1 MATLGSDK
9 LTGIENVDGNDSVVS
24 KRYVE
29 SVVPAVGGTTKSY
42 LKAEGIN
49 FSTWSIRTLSID
61 PPDYPTDRGSYDLSG
76 GFLYSE
82 KDDILLQ
89 SHYYT
94 TNRPNYVTTST
105 DAIHWSLRTVPI
117 STSGTL
123 YPIQCVNYANGHY
136 FGDGQY
142 LLVVSTDT
150 IHWIARTTPSIGDAY
165 TSVTGTGTGN
175 TSIVYGYSGT
185 EGADVY
191 CWSSYAGMTTST
203 DTFHWTRRTK
213 PYETSSSYYNRD
225 SLYNDGYFLTVGGNN
240 TNYMIIA
247 STDAIVWQFRTFGAT
262 PVNGG
267 LYYIQYLDD
276 ISKYCALGYD
286 HYGLSTDAI
295 HWEPYDNLNGAG
307 QLTPLVYDNDFKSKK
322 YYTCKLGS
330 NSTYDDLYMTTD
342 AIHWTTQDGVLY
354 NSGTDYSTSFYAIH
368 KKPGG
373 GFVRPGDRT
382 LYYTSELEKKSFTSE
397 TSAQSP
403 KGTSLFTF
411 DRYYVNDYQDFYLP
425 SGVST
430 VLVEWTRGSQGG
442 VQGSP
447 GGFSG
452 YGQGSSPLYKT
463 VVQVDSS
470 DDDIRFSYKVGDIN
484 YTGGAYGAT
493 IKYDNTN
500 RWMDVGRAVYAQQ
513 NISSPYTSALGLT
526 SDGKEAYV
534 LGYNSSTLVSSID
547 SITEWSKRTCAITGA
562 LYRAHAYNG
571 TFFIANNSG
580 HTASS
585 TDTIHWTKR
594 TIPSGATV
602 YEIKDW
608 NSLWRI
614 FYGSGNYAVSTDA
627 IHWTKRTVG
636 ISSFNVYSGAYDSST
651 GTTILVGGSSR
662 KIASSTD
669 DIHWTQ
675 RTAASS
681 YSTSATYRSA
691 LSNNNGQ
698 FIISG
703 NYGDTQKS
711 TDGIVWTY
719 VDWMSDLGFSYNG
732 RNDNQSGTA
741 WSYDPS
747 EYIDG
752 KFYFAMYDYP
762 SYQGRYATVIS
773 TTDAIHWEH
782 ENFGDNHQQYLYNIS
797 YSDALKTTLTAFS
810 SSSIENSETI
820 WNLYSGSSILFRGD
834 LDYNDYGLY
843 DHIDYGVDSTYNSG
857 QASFSVSGV
866 SDGIDGGTT
875 QYTNAS
881 YEKSTHTGFFM
892 TTGAGGAS
900 KVGDGGSVSKKYYG
914 STQTVSGGSKD
925 LSIFNLTVTNN
936 GSSNYVIS
944 GTDET
949 TTHSSASNPTITVK
963 SGNVVV
969 FDVNA
974 SGHPFWIKTAQTT
987 GTDDR
992 VPSYMV
998 KNNGGE
1004 TVKVIF
1010 NTVGLAAGTYY
1021 YVCQYHSSMQGTINV
1036 TAATSSFDGSDG
1048 TSTAFSGNRFGM
1060 GGGGGAAFEQSPNF
1074 WTRMAQSEGFPDSN
1088 VFGTSSNSAYDR
1100 MLYDSHYNFWVYA
1113 GYNNTGGGF
1122 AISTD
1127 VIHWVLRTVGNPNA
1141 SYGYFATN
1149 GSGEYVLQGQN
1160 TLSGST
1166 DTIHWALRTLVTA
1179 STAYGVVYHAGNYVA
1194 QSHSDTMASTDT
1206 IHWSYR
1212 TTGAYSDRFNYWAVG
1227 NGYVLASTGEF
1238 ADAVVSSTDTIHWG
1252 RRTTSTRYG
1261 YYTYGLGFAGGLF
1274 HASDGQ
1280 GYGSYNISTD
1290 SIHWVLRT
1298 APGIRWTGYDSVK
1311 YGSYRGENVYFA
1323 PVDSSS
1329 TYAYSTDTI
1338 HWITKNRITLS
1349 SAGASTQQ
1357 SRTLNTDGSGNWYY
1371 ANTNGDSPDSNV
1383 SAFRAFYEP
1392 GGDEIFIV
1400 GNGGDAG
1407 PGCSGGGGGVTST
1420 LAGIPGLGGPG
1431 YIQLTWW

>member
-29 SVVPAVGGTTKSY
+29 SLVPSVGGATKSY
-42 LKAEGIN
+42 LKAEGKS
-49 FSTWSIRTLSID
+49 FSTWSIRTLPIS
-61 PPDYPTDRGSYDLSG
+61 PPGYTDSQRTSYSPY

-82 KDDILLQ
+82 KDNILLRAD
-89 SHYYT
+89 YYT
-94 TNRPNYVTTST
+94 SNRPNYVTTST
-105 DAIHWSLRTVPI
+105 DVIHWSLRTVPTQ
-117 STSGTL
+117 TSGTQ
-123 YPIQCVNYANGHY
+123 YAIQYLNYANDYY
-136 FGDGQY
+136 FGDGSGS
-142 LLVVSTDT
+142 LFVVSTDT
-150 IHWIARTTPSIGDAY
+150 IHWTARTTS
-165 TSVTGTGTGN
+165 SSN
-175 TSIVYGYSGT
+175 TSLTGIWGGQTSMMYGFSTT
-185 EGADVY
+185 ESVY
-191 CWSSYAGMTTST
+191 CWAAYGEILTST
-203 DTFHWTRRTK
+203 DTIHWTKRTK
-213 PYETSSSYYNRD
+213 PGGTSGTYRNYD
-225 SLYNDGYFLTVGGNN
+225 SVYHDGYFHVAGGDN

-247 STDAIVWQFRTFGAT
+247 STDAISWQLRTFGAT
-262 PVNGG
+262 PSGAG
-267 LYYIQYLDD
+267 LYYIQYLDE
-276 ISKYCALGYD
+276 ISKYCALGYN

-295 HWEPYDNLNGAG
+295 HWDTYDTLGG
-307 QLTPLVYDNDFKSKK
+307 SPLTPLRYDNDFKSKK
-322 YYTCKLGS
+322 YYTVNRGS

-354 NSGTDYSTSFYAIH
+354 DSTGDYSTSFYSLY

-373 GFVRPGDRT
+373 GFIRPGEDT
-382 LYYTSELEKKSFTSE
+382 LYYTSEIEKKSFTSE

-403 KGTSLFTF
+403 KGTSFFTF
-411 DRYYVNDYQDFYLP
+411 DRYYSGYYQDFYLP

-442 VQGSP
+442 IQGTP
-447 GGFSG
+447 GGNSG
-452 YGQGSSPLYKT
+452 YGYRSSPLYKT

-470 DDDIRFSYKVGDIN
+470 DDDIRFNYKVGDTF
-484 YTGGAYGAT
+484 YSGGAYGAT
-493 IKYDNTN
+493 IKYDNSN
-500 RWMDVGRAVYAQQ
+500 RWADVGRTLFSQQSISNSYA
-513 NISSPYTSALGLT
+513 SALGLT

-534 LGYNSSTLVSSID
+534 LTSGSGNLASSIN
-547 SITEWSKRTCAITGA
+547 SITEWNKRTCAISGSIYA
-562 LYRAHAYNG
+562 AHAYNG
-571 TFFIANNSG
+571 TFFIANTSG

-585 TDTIHWTKR
+585 TDTIHWTLR
-594 TIPSGATV
+594 TIPSPTTV

-608 NSLWRI
+608 NGLWRI
-614 FYGSGNYAVSTDA
+614 FYGSGNYAVSTDV

-636 ISSFNVYSGAYDSST
+636 ILSFSVYSGAYDSST
-651 GTTILVGGSSR
+651 GTTILVGGNGR

-675 RTAASS
+675 RTVATS
-681 YSTSATYRSA
+681 YSSSATYRSA

-698 FIISG
+698 FVVSG

-719 VDWMSDLGFSYNG
+719 VDWVSDLGFSYNG
-732 RNDNQSGTA
+732 RSDNQSGTYH
-741 WSYDPS
+741 SYDPS

-762 SYQGRYATVIS
+762 TYYGRYATVIS
-773 TTDAIHWEH
+773 TTDAVHWEH
-782 ENFGDNHQQYLYNIS
+782 ENFGDNHQQYLYDIS

-810 SSSIENSETI
+810 TGSIQNSETL

-834 LDYNDYGLY
+834 LDYGDNGLP
-843 DHIDYGVDSTYNSG
+843 DSQDFGVDSTYNSG
-857 QASFSVSGV
+857 QSSSSVSGV

-875 QYTNAS
+875 QFTNAS
-881 YEKSTHTGFFM
+881 YEKSIHTGFF
-892 TTGAGGAS
+892 TTSGAGGAS
-900 KVGDGGSVSKKYYG
+900 KLGDGGSVSKKYYG

-963 SGNVVV
+963 SGNVVI

-1048 TSTAFSGNRFGM
+1048 TSNAFSGNRFGM
-1060 GGGGGAAFEQSPNF
+1060 GGGGGAAFEQAPNF
-1074 WTRMAQSEGFPDSN
+1074 WTRMGVSEGFPDAN
-1088 VFGTSSNSAYDR
+1088 VFGTSSSSTYDR
-1100 MLYDSHYNFWVYA
+1100 FAYDSHYNFWVYA
-1113 GYNNTGGGF
+1113 GYNIVGGGF

-1127 VIHWVLRTVGNPNA
+1127 VIHWVLRTVGNPSG
-1141 SYGYFATN
+1141 SYGFFSTN
-1149 GSGEYVLQGQN
+1149 GSGEYILQGQN
-1160 TLSGST
+1160 SLSGST
-1166 DTIHWALRTLVTA
+1166 DTIHWALRTVVSVQTPYGTA
-1179 STAYGVVYHAGNYVA
+1179 YHAGNYIA
-1194 QSHSDTMASTDT
+1194 QFNNSTQASTDT
-1206 IHWSYR
+1206 IHWVYR
-1212 TTGAYSDRFNYWAVG
+1212 TTGTTDRLARWAVG
-1227 NGYVLASTGEF
+1227 NGYVMGVSTEF
-1238 ADAVVSSTDTIHWG
+1238 AAAAMSSTDTIHWG
-1252 RRTTSTRYG
+1252 RRTVSTRYG

-1274 HASDGQ
+1274 HVSGA
-1280 GYGSYNISTD
+1280 YGAYNVSTD
-1290 SIHWVLRT
+1290 SIHWTLRT
-1298 APGIRWTGYDSVK
+1298 TPNIKFNIDDTVR
-1311 YGSYRGENVYFA
+1311 YGLYRGENVYFA
-1323 PVDSSS
+1323 PVNNTS

-1338 HWITKNRITLS
+1338 HWSSSDQITLS
-1349 SAGASTQQ
+1349 SAGSSPLG
-1357 SRTLNTDGSGNWYY
+1357 SRALGTDGSGNWYY
-1371 ANTNGDSPDSNV
+1371 ANNNGDSPDGNTSQ
-1383 SAFRAFYEP
+1383 FRAFYEP
-1392 GGDEIFIV
+1392 GGDEIMIA
-1400 GNGGDAG
+1400 GNGGDG
-1407 PGCSGGGGGVTST
+1407 GLGCSGGGGAVTSL
-1420 LAGIPGLGGPG
+1420 LAGIPGLGSPG

>member
-29 SVVPAVGGTTKSY
+29 SVVPSVGGATKSY
-42 LKAEGIN
+42 LKAEGKS
-49 FSTWSIRTLSID
+49 FSTWSIRTLTTS
-61 PPDYPTDRGSYDLSG
+61 PDSPGERPSYDCDG

-82 KDDILLQ
+82 KDDVLLAAY
-89 SHYYT
+89 HYT
-94 TNRPNYVTTST
+94 TNRENYVSAST
-105 DAIHWSLRTVPI
+105 DAIHWSLRTLPI
-117 STSGTL
+117 ATSGTK
-123 YPIQCVNYANGHY
+123 YPVRSLNYANGLY
-136 FGDGQY
+136 FADASY
-142 LLVVSTDT
+142 NLSVSTDT
-150 IHWIARTTPSIGDAY
+150 IHWIARTSG
-165 TSVTGTGTGN
+165 TSYNSTTLSGSGSTN
-175 TSIVYGYSGT
+175 IAYGYSET
-185 EGADVY
+185 EE
-191 CWSSYAGMTTST
+191 SYIYYWAPYAESITST
-203 DTFHWTRRTK
+203 DTIHWTTRTK
-213 PYETSSSYYNRD
+213 PGGASSTYYNRD
-225 SLYNDGYFLTVGGNN
+225 SLYNDGYFLTVGGDS

-262 PVNGG
+262 SVSSSG
-267 LYYIQYLDD
+267 LYYIQYLDE
-276 ISKYCALGYD
+276 ISKYCALGYN

-330 NSTYDDLYMTTD
+330 NSTYDDLYITTD

-373 GFVRPGDRT
+373 GFVRPGDKT
-382 LYYTSELEKKSFTSE
+382 LYYTSELEKKSFASE
-397 TSAQSP
+397 TSLQSP
-403 KGTSLFTF
+403 KGTALLTF
-411 DRYYVNDYQDFYLP
+411 DRYYSDQIRHLYLP
-425 SGVST
+425 SGVTSIF
-430 VLVEWTRGSQGG
+430 VEWTRGAQCGYTG
-442 VQGSP
+442 VPGSSS
-447 GGFSG
+447 GSG
-452 YGQGSSPLYKT
+452 YRSSPLYKT
-463 VVQVDSS
+463 IIKVDPSN
-470 DDDIRFSYKVGDIN
+470 DNLRFSYEVGDTN
-484 YTGGAYGAT
+484 YSQGANGAT
-493 IKYDNTN
+493 FKYLDSNS
-500 RWMDVGRAVYAQQ
+500 WKDVGYLVFQQ
-513 NISSPYTSALGLT
+513 ISSNNPYSSALGLT
-526 SDGKEAYV
+526 SDGQEAYV
-534 LGYNSSTLVSSID
+534 LGYNGRLASSVG
-547 SITEWSKRTCAITGA
+547 SITDWSTRTCAISGA
-562 LYRAHAYNG
+562 IFAAHAYNG
-571 TFFIANNSG
+571 TFFIANTSG

-585 TDTIHWTKR
+585 TDTIHWTLR
-594 TIPSGATV
+594 TIPSPTNV

-608 NSLWRI
+608 NNLWRV

-636 ISSFNVYSGAYDSST
+636 VSSFSIYSGAYDSST

-669 DIHWTQ
+669 DIHWTR
-675 RTAASS
+675 RTVATS
-681 YSTSATYRSA
+681 YSGSANYTSA
-691 LSNNNGQ
+691 LSNNNGL
-698 FIISG
+698 FVVG
-703 NYGDTQKS
+703 GTYGDTQKS

-719 VDWMSDLGFSYNG
+719 IDWMSDLGFSYEG
-732 RNDNQSGTA
+732 RDDNQSGA
-741 WSYDPS
+741 YSYYDAS
-747 EYIDG
+747 EYFNG
-752 KFYFAMYDYP
+752 KFYFSMYDYP
-762 SYQGRYATVIS
+762 SYYGRYASVVS
-773 TTDAIHWEH
+773 STDAVHWEH
-782 ENFGDNHQQYLYNIS
+782 ENFGDNHTTFLYDIS
-797 YSDALKTTLTAFS
+797 YSDALKTTLTAFHTN
-810 SSSIENSETI
+810 SINNNALTSWTLYDSTGVLFGTTMDY
-820 WNLYSGSSILFRGD
+820 NNDGLYS
-834 LDYNDYGLY
+834 YY
-843 DHIDYGVDSTYNSG
+843 DYGVESSYNSG
-857 QASFSVSGV
+857 ELVSGVSGV
-866 SDGIDGGTT
+866 SDGNDSGTT
-875 QYTNAS
+875 QYTNNN
-881 YEKSTHTGFFM
+881 YTKSIHTGFF
-892 TTGAGGAS
+892 TTSGGSGAS
-900 KVGDGGSVSKKYYG
+900 KVGNGGSVSKKYYG
-914 STQTVSGGSKD
+914 STQTVSGGSKN
-925 LSIFNLTVTNN
+925 LSVFNLTVTNS

-963 SGNVVV
+963 SGNVVI

-974 SGHPFWIKTAQTT
+974 SGHPFWIKTDEST
-987 GTDDR
+987 GTDNR
-992 VPSYMV
+992 VPTYVV
-998 KNNGGE
+998 KNNGAE
-1004 TVKVIF
+1004 TDKVVF
-1010 NTVGLAAGTYY
+1010 NTVGLNAGTYY
-1021 YVCQYHSSMQGTINV
+1021 YNCQYHSSMRGTINV
-1036 TAATSSFDGSDG
+1036 TASTSSFDGSDG
-1048 TSTAFSGNRFGM
+1048 TSNAFSGNRFGM

-1088 VFGTSSNSAYDR
+1088 VFGIGSNSTYDR

-1127 VIHWVLRTVGNPNA
+1127 VIHWVLRTVGNPNP

-1160 TLSGST
+1160 SLSGST
-1166 DTIHWALRTLVTA
+1166 DTIHWALRTLVT
-1179 STAYGVVYHAGNYVA
+1179 TQTPYGAAYHAGYYIA
-1194 QSHSDTMASTDT
+1194 QHYSHTMASTDT

-1252 RRTTSTRYG
+1252 RRTTSTRNG

-1323 PVDSSS
+1323 PVNSSA

-1349 SAGASTQQ
+1349 SAGASTSM

-1371 ANTNGDSPDSNV
+1371 ANTNGDSPDGTT

-1392 GGDEIFIV
+1392 GGEEIYAT
-1400 GNGGDAG
+1400 GNGGDG
-1407 PGCSGGGGGVTST
+1407 GLGCSGGGGATTAQFG
-1420 LAGIPGLGGPG
+1420 GIGGLGGQG
-1431 YIQLTWW
+1431 YIQLSWW

>member
-29 SVVPAVGGTTKSY
+29 SLVPSVGGTTKSY
-42 LKAEGIN
+42 LQAEGKS
-49 FSTWSIRTLSID
+49 FSTWSMRTLSID
-61 PPDYPTDRGSYDLSG
+61 PPDYSTNRTSYNPY

-82 KDDILLQ
+82 KDNILLRADYWT
-89 SHYYT
+89 SS
-94 TNRPNYVTTST
+94 RPNYVTAST
-105 DAIHWSLRTVPI
+105 DAIHWSLRTVPTQ
-117 STSGTL
+117 TSGTQYAVQYL
-123 YPIQCVNYANGHY
+123 NYANGYY
-136 FGDGQY
+136 FGDGSSY
-142 LLVVSTDT
+142 LFVVSTDT
-150 IHWIARTTPSIGDAY
+150 IHWTARTTSSPY
-165 TSVTGTGTGN
+165 TSLTG
-175 TSIVYGYSGT
+175 VYGGQTSMMYGPSTT
-185 EGADVY
+185 ESVY
-191 CWSSYAGMTTST
+191 CWTPYAEILTST
-203 DTFHWTRRTK
+203 DTIHWTQRTK
-213 PYETSSSYYNRD
+213 PGGTNGEYRNYD
-225 SLYNDGYFLTVGGNN
+225 SVYHDGYFHVAGGNN
-240 TNYMIIA
+240 NNYMIA
-247 STDAIVWQFRTFGAT
+247 SSTDAISWQLRTFGAT
-262 PVNGG
+262 PSGAG
-267 LYYIQYLDD
+267 FYYIQYLDE
-276 ISKYCALGYD
+276 ISKYCVLGYN

-295 HWEPYDNLNGAG
+295 HWDAYNTLGGSP
-307 QLTPLVYDNDFKSKK
+307 LTPLRYDNDFKSKK
-322 YYTCKLGS
+322 YYTVNRGN

-354 NSGTDYSTSFYAIH
+354 NSGTDYSTTFYSLH

-373 GFVRPGDRT
+373 GFIRPGEDT
-382 LYYTSELEKKSFTSE
+382 LYYTSEIEKKSFTSE

-403 KGTSLFTF
+403 KGTTLLTF
-411 DRYYVNDYQDFYLP
+411 DRYYASQSRDFYLP
-425 SGVST
+425 SGVTSI
-430 VLVEWTRGSQGG
+430 LVEWTRGSLGG
-442 VQGSP
+442 VQGTP
-447 GGFSG
+447 GGNSG
-452 YGQGSSPLYKT
+452 YGQSSSPLYKT
-463 VVQVDSS
+463 VLQVDSS
-470 DDDIRFSYKVGDIN
+470 DDDLRFNYEVGDTN
-484 YTGGAYGAT
+484 YSGGAYSAT
-493 IKYDNTN
+493 IKYDNSN
-500 RWMDVGRAVYAQQ
+500 RWMDVGRAVYSQT
-513 NISSPYTSALGLT
+513 NISNPYASALGLT
-526 SDGKEAYV
+526 SDGQEAYV
-534 LGYNSSTLVSSID
+534 LAYSSGILASSIN
-547 SITEWSKRTCAITGA
+547 SITEWSKRTCAITGNIYA
-562 LYRAHAYNG
+562 AHAYNG
-571 TFFIANNSG
+571 TFLIANTSG

-594 TIPSGATV
+594 TIPSPTTV

-608 NSLWRI
+608 NNLWRI

-636 ISSFNVYSGAYDSST
+636 VSSFSIYSGAYDSST

-669 DIHWTQ
+669 DIHWTR
-675 RTAASS
+675 RTVATS
-681 YSTSATYRSA
+681 YSGSATYRAA
-691 LSNNNGQ
+691 LSNNNGL
-698 FIISG
+698 FVVGG

-719 VDWMSDLGFSYNG
+719 IDWMSDLGFSYEG
-732 RNDNQSGTA
+732 RDDNQSGTYH
-741 WSYDPS
+741 SYDPS
-747 EYIDG
+747 EYFGG
-752 KFYFAMYDYP
+752 KFHFPMYDYP
-762 SYQGRYATVIS
+762 GYYGRYASVVS
-773 TTDAIHWEH
+773 STDAVHWEH
-782 ENFGDNHQQYLYNIS
+782 ENFGDNHTNYLYDIS
-797 YSDALKTTLTAFS
+797 YSDALKTTLTAFPS
-810 SSSIENSETI
+810 GSISQSAETD
-820 WNLYSGSSILFRGD
+820 WYLYSGSSSVFRGHLDTNDPGLSNYTD
-834 LDYNDYGLY
+834 LAL
-843 DHIDYGVDSTYNSG
+843 DSTYNSS

-866 SDGIDGGTT
+866 SDGADGGTT
-875 QYTNAS
+875 QHTNAN
-881 YEKSTHTGFFM
+881 YEKSTHTGFF
-892 TTGAGGAS
+892 TTSGGGGAS
-900 KVGDGGSVSKKYYG
+900 KLGDGGSVSKKYYG
-914 STQTVSGGSKD
+914 TTQTVSGGSKD

-936 GSSNYVIS
+936 GTGNYVIS

-1010 NTVGLAAGTYY
+1010 NTVGLDVGTYY

-1048 TSTAFSGNRFGM
+1048 TSNAFSGNRFGM

-1074 WTRMAQSEGFPDSN
+1074 WTRMGQSEGFPDAN
-1088 VFGTSSNSAYDR
+1088 VFGTSSNSTYDR

-1160 TLSGST
+1160 SLSGST
-1166 DTIHWALRTLVTA
+1166 DTIHWALRTLVSA
-1179 STAYGVVYHAGNYVA
+1179 STGYGVVYHAGNYVA
-1194 QSHSDTMASTDT
+1194 QSFSDTMASTDT

-1212 TTGAYSDRFNYWAVG
+1212 TTGAYSDRLNNWAVG

-1261 YYTYGLGFAGGLF
+1261 YYTNGIGFAGGLF
-1274 HASDGQ
+1274 HATDGQ
-1280 GYGSYNISTD
+1280 SYGSYNISTD

-1298 APGIRWTGYDSVK
+1298 ATFIRWTGYDIVK

-1323 PVDSSS
+1323 PVNSSA

-1338 HWITKNRITLS
+1338 HWISSNQITLS
-1349 SAGASTQQ
+1349 SAGASTNM

-1371 ANTNGDSPDSNV
+1371 ANGNGDAPDGNT

-1392 GGDEIFIV
+1392 GGDEIMIV

-1407 PGCSGGGGGVTST
+1407 LGCSGGGGAVTS
-1420 LAGIPGLGGPG
+1420 LLSGIPGMGGPG

>member
-42 LKAEGIN
+42 LKAESKS

-61 PPDYPTDRGSYDLSG
+61 PPDYPTDRSSYSPY

-82 KDDILLQ
+82 KDNLLLRADYWT
-89 SHYYT
+89 ST
-94 TNRPNYVTTST
+94 RPNYVTAST
-105 DAIHWSLRTVPI
+105 DAIHWSLRTVPTH
-117 STSGTL
+117 TSGSQ
-123 YPIQCVNYANGHY
+123 YPVQYLNYANGHY
-136 FGDGQY
+136 FGDGSSN
-142 LLVVSTDT
+142 LFVVSTDT
-150 IHWIARTTPSIGDAY
+150 IHWTARTTSSAQTSLTGLYGGQTSIMYG
-165 TSVTGTGTGN
+165 SSGTGN
-175 TSIVYGYSGT
+175 
-185 EGADVY
+185 VY
-191 CWSSYAGMTTST
+191 CWAPYGEMLTST
-203 DTFHWTRRTK
+203 DTIHWTKRTK
-213 PYETSSSYYNRD
+213 PGATSGTYRNYD
-225 SLYNDGYFLTVGGNN
+225 SVYHDGYFYVAGGNN

-247 STDAIVWQFRTFGAT
+247 STDAISWQLRTFGAT
-262 PVNGG
+262 PSGAG
-267 LYYIQYLDD
+267 FYYIQYLEE
-276 ISKYCALGYD
+276 ISKYCVLGYS

-295 HWEPYDNLNGAG
+295 HWDAYDTLGG
-307 QLTPLVYDNDFKSKK
+307 GPLTPLRYDNDFKSKK
-322 YYTCKLGS
+322 YYTVNRGS

-354 NSGTDYSTSFYAIH
+354 DSNGGDYSTSFYSLH

-373 GFVRPGDRT
+373 GFIRPGEDT
-382 LYYTSELEKKSFTSE
+382 LYYTSEIEKKSFISE

-403 KGTSLFTF
+403 KGTTSFTF
-411 DRYYVNDYQDFYLP
+411 DRYYASQNRDFYLP
-425 SGVST
+425 SGVTT
-430 VLVEWTRGSQGG
+430 VLVEWTRGSYNGQQGTP
-442 VQGSP
+442 GSN
-447 GGFSG
+447 SG
-452 YGQGSSPLYKT
+452 IAYYSSPLYKT

-470 DDDIRFSYKVGDIN
+470 SDDEIRFNYEVGDIN

-500 RWMDVGRAVYAQQ
+500 RWMDVGRTVYAQTSLS
-513 NISSPYTSALGLT
+513 NPGSSALGLT

-534 LGYNSSTLVSSID
+534 LGYGSSGILSSID
-547 SITEWSKRTCAITGA
+547 GITEWNRRTCALSSAI
-562 LYRAHAYNG
+562 YRSHAYNG
-571 TFFIANNSG
+571 TFLIANGSG

-594 TIPSGATV
+594 TLPSQTTV

-608 NSLWRI
+608 NNLWRI

-636 ISSFNVYSGAYDSST
+636 ISGFSVYSGAYDSST

-675 RTAASS
+675 RTVASS

-698 FIISG
+698 FVVSG

-711 TDGIVWTY
+711 TDAIHWTY
-719 VDWMSDLGFSYNG
+719 VDWMSDLGFSYEG
-732 RNDNQSGTA
+732 RNDSQSGTGY
-741 WSYDPS
+741 SYDPS
-747 EYIDG
+747 EYFDG
-752 KFYFAMYDYP
+752 KFYFSMYDYP
-762 SYQGRYATVIS
+762 GYYGRYATVIS
-773 TTDAIHWEH
+773 TTDAVHWEH
-782 ENFGDNHQQYLYNIS
+782 ENFGDNRQQYLSDIS
-797 YSDALKTTLTAFS
+797 YSDDLKTTLTAFS
-810 SSSIENSETI
+810 SGGISQSSETEWRI
-820 WNLYSGSSILFRGD
+820 YKGSSQIFS
-834 LDYNDYGLY
+834 NTIANNEYGLY
-843 DHIDYGVDSTYNSG
+843 SYRDVGVESSYNSTPSNPG
-857 QASFSVSGV
+857 VSGV
-866 SDGIDGGTT
+866 SDGLDSSTT
-875 QYTNAS
+875 QYIDNN
-881 YEKSTHTGFFM
+881 YGKSTHTGFFM
-892 TTGAGGAS
+892 TNGGSGAS

-1048 TSTAFSGNRFGM
+1048 TSNAFSGNRFGM

-1074 WTRMAQSEGFPDSN
+1074 WARMAQSEGFPHSS
-1088 VFGTSSNSAYDR
+1088 VFGTSSNSTYDR
-1100 MLYDSHYNFWVYA
+1100 FAYDSHYNFWVYA
-1113 GYNNTGGGF
+1113 GYNNVGGGF

-1127 VIHWVLRTVGNPNA
+1127 VIHWVLRTVGNPNG

-1160 TLSGST
+1160 SISGST
-1166 DTIHWALRTLVTA
+1166 DTIHWALRTVVAVQTPYGTA
-1179 STAYGVVYHAGNYVA
+1179 YHAGNYIA
-1194 QSHSDTMASTDT
+1194 QFYNSTQASTDT
-1206 IHWSYR
+1206 IHWVYR
-1212 TTGAYSDRFNYWAVG
+1212 TASSDRLARWAVG
-1227 NGYVLASTGEF
+1227 NGYVLGVSTEF
-1238 ADAVVSSTDTIHWG
+1238 ADAAMSSTDTIHWG
-1252 RRTTSTRYG
+1252 RRTVSTRYG
-1261 YYTYGLGFAGGLF
+1261 YYTYGLGFANGLF
-1274 HASDGQ
+1274 HVSDGQ

-1298 APGIRWTGYDSVK
+1298 APSIRFNSDDAVK
-1311 YGSYRGENVYFA
+1311 YGSYRGQNVYFA
-1323 PVDSSS
+1323 PINNSS

-1338 HWITKNRITLS
+1338 HWISSDRITLA
-1349 SAGASTQQ
+1349 SAGSTTNY
-1357 SRTLNTDGSGNWYY
+1357 SRALQTDGSGNWYY
-1371 ANTNGDSPDSNV
+1371 ANTNGDSPDGNTSV
-1383 SAFRAFYEP
+1383 FRAFYQQ
-1392 GGDEIFIV
+1392 GGDEIIIV

-1407 PGCSGGGGGVTST
+1407 PGCSGGGGGVTS
-1420 LAGIPGLGGPG
+1420 LLSGIGGLGGPG
-1431 YIQLTWW
+1431 YIQLSWW